1 MISSS
6 ESNIELNEKR
16 ISQHLQDLIDA
27 ANNTVGTI
35 KEQILEIYHQAVK
48 EGFTPHQAKLLIKE
62 RVLAKAAP
70 SYIYKVLPE
79 ESKRAYIS
87 QEKNENLK
95 NISNSESDHFV
106 ENLQES
112 NQKEVKNLKSLIGD
126 NVENPQETEQN
137 TEIITD
143 PYQLQDAE
151 SIGEEVKDIS
161 ESEPEQQLPPQEADD
176 SKSRDQILVTYE
188 IQKLRTELNE
198 ARQIINQQAEK
209 IEQLSIK
216 QIKTFGHKFTFP
228 FDFESPDGTIVPVL
242 VTAFPDKQTGY
253 VIFDKKRGA
262 NQ

>member
-62 RVLAKAAP
+62 RVLAKAAL

-79 ESKRAYIS
+79 ESKRTYIS
-87 QEKNENLK
+87 QENKENIENTSLSIQK
-95 NISNSESDHFV
+95 DIV
-106 ENLQES
+106 ENSQE
-112 NQKEVKNLKSLIGD
+112 I
-126 NVENPQETEQN
+126 EQN
-137 TEIITD
+137 IEIITD
-143 PYQLQDAE
+143 SYQLQDAE
-151 SIGEEVKDIS
+151 SIGEEVKDL
-161 ESEPEQQLPPQEADD
+161 SEPEQQLPPQEDDD
-176 SKSRDQILVTYE
+176 SKNDDQILVTYE

-216 QIKTFGHKFTFP
+216 QVKTFGHKFTFP

-262 NQ
+262 NK